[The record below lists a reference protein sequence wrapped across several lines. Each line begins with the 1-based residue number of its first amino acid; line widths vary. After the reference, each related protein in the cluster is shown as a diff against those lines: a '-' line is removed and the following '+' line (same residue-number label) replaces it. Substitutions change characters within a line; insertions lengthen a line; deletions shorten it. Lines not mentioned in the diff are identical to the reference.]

1 MGKVSRALNKAETGS
16 APGGFP
22 FPASDNEEIS
32 PAGAPAE
39 PLVRRP
45 VPAVAPEITS
55 QPAGSLENWDERLLS
70 ATESLSGTA
79 ESFRKLRTLIFH
91 PEIDKPARSIMILSA
106 EPQEGKSFVCAN
118 LGVSIANDNDHNALL
133 IDCDLRRPALHNFF
147 GMKCSKG
154 LADYLEKKEEDI
166 STLICATGLPRL
178 SIIPAGLPPSNPSE
192 LVSFEKISTVIKDL
206 ASRDEDRLILLD
218 SPPFQAAAETLILSQ
233 LVDKIVLVVRW
244 GKAGREGIKKMAE
257 AVGREK
263 IVGVVFNAFE
273 MNILDKKMQ
282 GVGYHNYYS
291 ESYY

>member
-1 MGKVSRALNKAETGS
+1 MGKVSRALNKAETGFTPD
-16 APGGFP
+16 AAP
-22 FPASDNEEIS
+22 FPSSDNEEIS
-32 PAGAPAE
+32 SGSAPAQ
-39 PLVRRP
+39 PVVRQSTPAAP
-45 VPAVAPEITS
+45 VITS
-55 QPAGSLENWDERLLS
+55 QPAGSLKNWDERLLS

-91 PEIDKPARSIMILSA
+91 PEIGNPPRSIMILSA

-118 LGVSIANDNDHNALL
+118 LGVSIANDIDRKALL
-133 IDCDLRRPALHNFF
+133 IDCDLRRPSLQNLF
-147 GMKCSKG
+147 GMKCPKG
-154 LADYLEKKEEDI
+154 LVDHLNNKEEDI
-166 STLICATGLPRL
+166 SNLIYATGHPKL

-192 LVSFEKISTVIKDL
+192 LVSFEKMSSVIKEL
-206 ASRDEDRLILLD
+206 TTRDEDRLILLD

-244 GKAGREGIKKMAE
+244 GKAGREGIKKMADSIS
-257 AVGREK
+257 REK

-291 ESYY
+291 ESYS